1 VQRHIGRQNG
11 DVVKSL
17 GYGLLLSAMITV
29 GWIAAI
35 AAVL

>member
-1 VQRHIGRQNG
+1 MQRHIGRQNG
-11 DVVKSL
+11 NVFKGV